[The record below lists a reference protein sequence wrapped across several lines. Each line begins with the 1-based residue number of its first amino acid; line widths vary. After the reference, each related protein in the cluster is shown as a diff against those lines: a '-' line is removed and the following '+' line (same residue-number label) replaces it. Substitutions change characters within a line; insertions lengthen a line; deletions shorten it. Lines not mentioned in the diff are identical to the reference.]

1 MPDEPATLPPRDST
15 NADGEVAKPR
25 TKTTA
30 SSALHGHVDYVD
42 ITERVAQGVTV
53 KMPVVEV
60 KAIPDTQPLGSTD
73 GSISTGAPEELRLDT
88 NGLDAKK

>member
-1 MPDEPATLPPRDST
+1 MPDEPATPPSRDST
-15 NADGEVAKPR
+15 NANDQSAKPR
-25 TKTTA
+25 TNPTA

-60 KAIPDTQPLGSTD
+60 KATPDTQPPGSTD
-73 GSISTGAPEELRLDT
+73 GSISTEAPGESTLDT
-88 NGLDAKK
+88 NGLDAKD

>member
-1 MPDEPATLPPRDST
+1 MPDEPATPPPQDST
-15 NADGEVAKPR
+15 INDQGAKPR

-60 KAIPDTQPLGSTD
+60 KATPDIQPLGSTD
-73 GSISTGAPEELRLDT
+73 GSISIEAPEESRLDT